1 MGGRHCMKAWR
12 AGCGES
18 RTSGSEGGP
27 EKPAGGNV
35 RTALRSDPYTY
46 IPMARGFGYL
56 VAIIDLFSRLVLAWR
71 LSNSLETSFCVEAL
85 QEALER
91 YGGAEIFNTDQ
102 GRQFT
107 SEEFTGVLLE
117 RDIKI
122 SMDGRGRCLD
132 NVFAE
137 RLWRSLKYEEVYL
150 YAYDTLSAARE
161 GIGCYFDF
169 FNNERPHSALGR
181 CGCSSHVRGARASG
195 CRKRFDGVWT
205 NGFLSTQRLA
215 RRSRSHGL
223 SQTRSARLSI
233 SCSPR
238 SATGLGGAGGVVDET
253 PMGSTHHTEDS
264 VHLCSAVFVRSDC
277 PEAPFGR
284 LRKIST
290 R

>member
-1 MGGRHCMKAWR
+1 MVEPDIGISMRRQCELLGVNRSSLYYQPIEPDAEELALMRRIDELHLKHPWFGSRMMTRMLKREGFEVNRKRVQRLMRQMGI
-12 AGCGES
+12 ES
-18 RTSGSEGGP
+18 TAPKPNTS
-27 EKPAGGNV
+27 KPAPEHPVYPYLLKNLKLSRV
-35 RTALRSDPYTY
+35 NQVWASDITY

-107 SEEFTGVLLE
+107 SEEFTRVLLE

-161 GIGCYFDF
+161 GIGRYFDF
-169 FNNERPHSALGR
+169 FNNERPHSALGYQTP
-181 CGCSSHVRGARASG
+181 AS
-195 CRKRFDGVWT
+195 FHE
-205 NGFLSTQRLA
+205 GFA
-215 RRSRSHGL
+215 N
-223 SQTRSARLSI
+223 
-233 SCSPR
+233 
-238 SATGLGGAGGVVDET
+238 
-253 PMGSTHHTEDS
+253 
-264 VHLCSAVFVRSDC
+264 
-277 PEAPFGR
+277 EAA
-284 LRKIST
+284 
-290 R
+290 